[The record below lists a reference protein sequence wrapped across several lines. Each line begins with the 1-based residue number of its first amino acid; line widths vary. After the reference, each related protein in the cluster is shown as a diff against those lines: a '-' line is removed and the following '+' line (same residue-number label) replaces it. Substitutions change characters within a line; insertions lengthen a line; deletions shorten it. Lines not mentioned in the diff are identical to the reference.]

1 MIRKWKYAKQV
12 ENEERFFSVELK
24 SKAHLKNVS
33 LANGSRDNVLI
44 EGSIGELLQATFA
57 DGVILE
63 VVGKKGILRI
73 NLEEHEIKK
82 TTEQNQSKGKNQ

>member
-1 MIRKWKYAKQV
+1 MQNKV
-12 ENEERFFSVELK
+12 ENVERFFSVELK
-24 SKAHLKNVS
+24 SKTHLKNVS
-33 LANGSRDNVLI
+33 LSNGSRDNVLI

-57 DGVILE
+57 DGIILE

>member
-1 MIRKWKYAKQV
+1 MQKKV

-33 LANGSRDNVLI
+33 LANGSRDNVLV

-57 DGVILE
+57 DGIILE

-73 NLEEHEIKK
+73 NLAEHEIKK
-82 TTEQNQSKGKNQ
+82 TTDQNQNEGKQL

>member
-1 MIRKWKYAKQV
+1 MQNKIEK
-12 ENEERFFSVELK
+12 EERFFSVELK

-33 LANGSRDNVLI
+33 LANGSRENVLI

-63 VVGKKGILRI
+63 VVGNKGILRI
-73 NLEEHEIKK
+73 NLEEHEIRK
-82 TTEQNQSKGKNQ
+82 TIDQNQSKGKNQ

>member
-1 MIRKWKYAKQV
+1 MQNKIEK
-12 ENEERFFSVELK
+12 EERFFSVELK

-33 LANGSRDNVLI
+33 LANGSRENVLI

-57 DGVILE
+57 DGIILE
-63 VVGKKGILRI
+63 VVGTKGILRI

-82 TTEQNQSKGKNQ
+82 TTDQNQSKEKNQ

>member
-1 MIRKWKYAKQV
+1 MENKV
-12 ENEERFFSVELK
+12 ENEERFFTVELK

-63 VVGKKGILRI
+63 VVGNKGILRI
-73 NLEEHEIKK
+73 NLEEHEIIK
-82 TTEQNQSKGKNQ
+82 TTAENQSKGKNQ

>member
-1 MIRKWKYAKQV
+1 MQNKV

-57 DGVILE
+57 DGIILE

-73 NLEEHEIKK
+73 NLAEHEIKK
-82 TTEQNQSKGKNQ
+82 TIDQNQSKGKNQ

>member
-1 MIRKWKYAKQV
+1 MQNKIEK
-12 ENEERFFSVELK
+12 EERFFSVELK

-33 LANGSRDNVLI
+33 LANGSRENVLI

-63 VVGKKGILRI
+63 VVGNKGILRI

-82 TTEQNQSKGKNQ
+82 TIDQNQSKGKNQ

>member
-1 MIRKWKYAKQV
+1 VIRKWKYAKQV

>member
-1 MIRKWKYAKQV
+1 MQNKV

-57 DGVILE
+57 DGIILE

-82 TTEQNQSKGKNQ
+82 TTEQSQSKGKNQ

>member
-1 MIRKWKYAKQV
+1 MQNKIEK
-12 ENEERFFSVELK
+12 EERFFSVELK

-33 LANGSRDNVLI
+33 LANGSRENVLI

-73 NLEEHEIKK
+73 NIEEHEIKK
-82 TTEQNQSKGKNQ
+82 TIDQNQSKGKNQ

>member
-1 MIRKWKYAKQV
+1 MGDKIQ
-12 ENEERFFSVELK
+12 NEERFFSVELK

-33 LANGSRDNVLI
+33 LTNGSRDNVLI
-44 EGSIGELLQATFA
+44 EGSIGKLLQATFA

-63 VVGKKGILRI
+63 VVGNKGILRI

-82 TTEQNQSKGKNQ
+82 TTDQNQSKGKNQ

>member
-1 MIRKWKYAKQV
+1 MQTKV
-12 ENEERFFSVELK
+12 ETEERFFSVELK
-24 SKAHLKNVS
+24 SKAHLKNVT

-44 EGSIGELLQATFA
+44 EGSIGELLKATFA
-57 DGVILE
+57 DGIILE

-82 TTEQNQSKGKNQ
+82 TTAENQSKGKNQ

>member
-1 MIRKWKYAKQV
+1 MQNKV

-63 VVGKKGILRI
+63 VVGNKGILRI

>member
-1 MIRKWKYAKQV
+1 MQNKV

-57 DGVILE
+57 DGIILE

-82 TTEQNQSKGKNQ
+82 TIDQNQSKGKNQ

>member
-1 MIRKWKYAKQV
+1 MQNKV

-24 SKAHLKNVS
+24 SKAHLKTVS

-44 EGSIGELLQATFA
+44 EGSIDELLQATFA

-63 VVGKKGILRI
+63 VVGNKGILRI

-82 TTEQNQSKGKNQ
+82 TTDQNQSKGKNQ

>member
-1 MIRKWKYAKQV
+1 MQNKV

-24 SKAHLKNVS
+24 SKAYLKNVS
-33 LANGSRDNVLI
+33 LANGSRDDVLI

-57 DGVILE
+57 DGIILE

-82 TTEQNQSKGKNQ
+82 TTDQNQSKGDNQ

>member
-1 MIRKWKYAKQV
+1 MQNKV

-33 LANGSRDNVLI
+33 IANGTRENVLI
-44 EGSIGELLQATFA
+44 EGSIGELLQASFA

-63 VVGKKGILRI
+63 VVGNKGILRI

-82 TTEQNQSKGKNQ
+82 TTDQNQSKGKNQ

>member
-1 MIRKWKYAKQV
+1 MQKKV

-33 LANGSRDNVLI
+33 IANGTRENVLI
-44 EGSIGELLQATFA
+44 EGSIGELLQASFA

-63 VVGKKGILRI
+63 VVGNKGILRI

-82 TTEQNQSKGKNQ
+82 TTDQNQSKGKNQ

>member
-1 MIRKWKYAKQV
+1 
-12 ENEERFFSVELK
+12 
-24 SKAHLKNVS
+24 
-33 LANGSRDNVLI
+33 
-44 EGSIGELLQATFA
+44 LQATFA

-82 TTEQNQSKGKNQ
+82 TIDQNQSKGKNQ

>member
-1 MIRKWKYAKQV
+1 MQNKV

-57 DGVILE
+57 DGIILE

-82 TTEQNQSKGKNQ
+82 TTDQNQSKGKNQ

>member
-1 MIRKWKYAKQV
+1 MQNKV

-33 LANGSRDNVLI
+33 IANGSRDNVLI
-44 EGSIGELLQATFA
+44 ECSIGELLQATFA
-57 DGVILE
+57 DGIILE

-82 TTEQNQSKGKNQ
+82 TTTENKSKGKNK

>member
-1 MIRKWKYAKQV
+1 MQNKV

-33 LANGSRDNVLI
+33 LSNGSRDNVLI

-57 DGVILE
+57 DGIILE
-63 VVGKKGILRI
+63 VVGNKGILRI

-82 TTEQNQSKGKNQ
+82 TTDQNQSKGKNQ

>member
-1 MIRKWKYAKQV
+1 MQNKV

-57 DGVILE
+57 DGIILE

-73 NLEEHEIKK
+73 KLEEHEIKK
-82 TTEQNQSKGKNQ
+82 TTEQSQSKGKNQ